1 MIKKKKSDPRNLF
14 RLNEVWDRKKT
25 IGMLV
30 FLSLSLQTWHFTVFL
45 RKPVKKIEQ
54 IKVGKTVFISQRKM
68 ESGLPHRF
76 WETSLSS

>member
-1 MIKKKKSDPRNLF
+1 MIKKKSDPGNLF

-30 FLSLSLQTWHFTVFL
+30 FLSSPLQTWHFTVSL
-45 RKPVKKIEQ
+45 RKPLKKIEQ
-54 IKVGKTVFISQRKM
+54 IKVGKTVFISQREM

-76 WETSLSS
+76 WEASLSS

>member
-1 MIKKKKSDPRNLF
+1 MKF
-14 RLNEVWDRKKT
+14 GTEKKT

-30 FLSLSLQTWHFTVFL
+30 FLSSPLQTWHSTISL

-54 IKVGKTVFISQRKM
+54 IKVGKTVFISQREM
-68 ESGLPHRF
+68 ESGLCHRF